1 MSGVILVTGA
11 TGNVGREVLRELIAR
26 GAAARAAVYNL
37 ADAPQGAGGVRCV

>member
-26 GAAARAAVYNL
+26 GAAARAAVYNPVSYTHL
-37 ADAPQGAGGVRCV
+37 DVYKRRA